1 MIMLWLYAMYNIIL
15 GITPSNGKVHETAYI
30 CYVYMYVSGAQYKNT
45 VRICT
50 NYAYCNCACK
60 KCMRM
65 EMSEHQIK
73 MNIFA

>member
-1 MIMLWLYAMYNIIL
+1 MYNIIL
-15 GITPSNGKVHETAYI
+15 GITPSNSKLHETAYV
-30 CYVYMYVSGAQYKNT
+30 CTDVQYMYVSVAQYKNT
-45 VRICT
+45 VRIGT
-50 NYAYCNCACK
+50 YYVYCNCACK